1 MRVLVYALN
10 HAPEIIGIGKYVGEM
25 VAWLKANGH
34 EVRVVVAPPYYP
46 SWRVSTGHS
55 AWRYRIERREDAIV
69 YRCPLYVP
77 TRPTPLRRIIHLASF
92 ALSSMPVVLWLG
104 VVWRPDVVF
113 VVEPPLGCAPTAWL
127 AARLGGAKAWL
138 HVQDFEA
145 DVAFE
150 LGLIESPRIHSL
162 VKYLERHLMRRFDVV
177 SAISPRMCDQLL
189 RKGVRPHRIE
199 LFENGVDT
207 DAIYP
212 LEGPSPMRPELG
224 IEPETM
230 VALYAG
236 NMGEKQGLDTLIG
249 VARQLEGRRDILFL
263 LVGEGSMRARIDAEA
278 ETLGNF
284 RLLPLQP
291 ISRFNDLLNLADVH
305 LLPQRRDAADLV
317 MPSKLLGM
325 LASGRP
331 VIAGAMAGTGI
342 ATMVDGCGVVV
353 EPENAAA
360 MAAAVEA
367 LADDPD
373 RRAALGRAARELA
386 VEKLDKGAILSR
398 FHDITEDPAK
408 TPYWP

>member
-1 MRVLVYALN
+1 MRILVYAIN

-25 VAWLKANGH
+25 VAWLTANGH

-55 AWRYRIERREDAIV
+55 AWRYRKEQRDGATI

-77 TRPTPLRRIIHLASF
+77 GRPTPLRRIIHLMSF
-92 ALSSMPVVLWLG
+92 ALTSLPVALWQG
-104 VVWRPDVVF
+104 VFWRPDVVF
-113 VVEPPLGCAPTAWL
+113 VVEPPLGCAPAAWL

-138 HVQDFEA
+138 HIQDFEA

-162 VKYLERHLMRRFDVV
+162 VKYIECHLMRRFDVV
-177 SAISPRMCDQLL
+177 SAISPQMCEQLL
-189 RKGVRPHRIE
+189 KKGVRPHRIE

-207 DAIYP
+207 ETMHP
-212 LEGPSPMRPELG
+212 LEGPSPMRSELG
-224 IEPETM
+224 IEDGKM

-249 VARQLEGRRDILFL
+249 VARRLSARRDILIL
-263 LVGEGSMRARIDAEA
+263 LVGEGGMRARIEA
-278 ETLGNF
+278 ESQGMDNF
-284 RLLPLQP
+284 RILPLQP
-291 ISRFNDLLNLADVH
+291 SSRFNDLLNLADVH
-305 LLPQRRDAADLV
+305 LLPQRRNAADLV

-331 VIAGAMAGTGI
+331 VIAGAVAGTGI
-342 ATMVDGCGVVV
+342 AAMVEGRGLIV
-353 EPENAAA
+353 EPEDTVA

-367 LADDPD
+367 LADDPEQ
-373 RRAALGRAARELA
+373 RIAFGHAARELA
-386 VEKLDKGAILSR
+386 VRKLDKGAILSR
-398 FHDITEDPAK
+398 FLDITEDHA
-408 TPYWP
+408 